1 MGAWAIQLCLAVI
14 YSQRMD
20 MAAIEAFV
28 AAADG
33 LSFTAAAEVLGITPS
48 GVSKAVSR
56 LEDELKVRLF
66 NRSTRSISLTVDGVV
81 LYERCRQVLN
91 DLNDAKL
98 AMLQAQT
105 APTGKLR
112 VSMPAVF
119 GRLRVIPGI
128 SAFMQRYPL
137 MEVEASVTDRFV
149 DVVEEGFDVV
159 IRIGEVPDTRMVA
172 RRLSSTR
179 FIVCGSPGYLDA
191 HPAPERPQDLR
202 DHACVAFVSP
212 QTRRLMD
219 WIFVEGGQQYAHTPT
234 GRFAVDSGEAVV
246 DAAVCGAGLVYCQ
259 DYMVEREVA
268 AGKLRLVLGQ
278 FAAPPQPVVVMY
290 PQNRHLSPRVR
301 VFVDFMVE
309 HLGTPDSSAR

>member
-1 MGAWAIQLCLAVI
+1 
-14 YSQRMD
+14 MD

-28 AAADG
+28 SAADG

-81 LYERCRQVLN
+81 LYERCKQVLN

-105 APTGKLR
+105 APTGRLR
-112 VSMPAVF
+112 VSMPTVY
-119 GRLRVIPGI
+119 GRLRVIPAI
-128 SAFMQRYPL
+128 SAFMERYPL
-137 MEVEASVTDRFV
+137 VQVEASVTDRMV

-159 IRIGEVPDTRMVA
+159 VRIGEVPDSRMVA
-172 RRLSSTR
+172 RRFSSTR
-179 FIVCGSPGYLDA
+179 FVVCGSPRYLET
-191 HPAPERPQDLR
+191 HGAPERPRDLR
-202 DHACVAFVSP
+202 DHACVSFVSP

-219 WIFVEGGQQYAHTPT
+219 WSFVENGNPCVHSPSGSLSI
-234 GRFAVDSGEAVV
+234 DSGEAVV
-246 DAAVCGAGLVYCQ
+246 DAAVCGVGLVYCQ

-268 AGKLRLVLGQ
+268 AGTLVRVLDA
-278 FAAPPQPVVVMY
+278 FAAPAQPVVVMY

-309 HLGTPDSSAR
+309 HLAALDAASSSAASVAPP